1 MKNLIKVCVLALL
14 LSSCA
19 TQTDSKAK
27 ERMIGFHPNPEIQ
40 DLKWHLGTQEAVDHV
55 ISLDKLWVAKDFEAM
70 RGHFV
75 DTLKVTNWDGV
86 MFTNFDAFKAS
97 QEADSAEVSW
107 TFDYAYSVDINPS
120 MGGEHVQA
128 GFSISSPKED
138 GTVEKYLVH
147 ESYYIIDQKIV
158 TLSQYKQA
166 AAQSEE

>member
-40 DLKWHLGTQEAVDHV
+40 DLKWHLGTQEAIDHV

-86 MFTNFDAFKAS
+86 MFTNFDALKAS

-128 GFSISSPKED
+128 GFTVSSPKED

>member
-40 DLKWHLGTQEAVDHV
+40 DLKWYLGTQEAIDHV

-86 MFTNFDAFKAS
+86 TFTNFDAFKAS

-128 GFSISSPKED
+128 GFTVSSPKED

-166 AAQSEE
+166 ATQSEE

>member
-40 DLKWHLGTQEAVDHV
+40 DLKWHLGTQEAIDQV

-128 GFSISSPKED
+128 GFTVSSPKED